1 MRDLTDPV
9 ILKKLKDKGITVIE
23 LPQEEKDSQIEDNSN
38 KGLISSGNS
47 QERSSI
53 IKTAKDTLPNTL
65 FGDSAL
71 VIHIKK
77 GNCNIDIV
85 QLLLEKGADP
95 DIGFDTYTG
104 TSLHCAS
111 GTGNAQLV
119 KLLINKGNADVNAM
133 DMRSRTPLFNA
144 VKSGSVEVV
153 DILLTN
159 GARTDILAKFYG
171 TPLHYACGAGNAEII
186 KLLIAKRNADV
197 NAVDGYNRTPLFN
210 AVKSGSIEAVDI
222 LLTNG
227 ARTDVV
233 DKSGNIPLLL
243 AAETGKVDIT
253 ELVITKGQA
262 DVTAAACKNFGI
274 APELSNFEIAK
285 SLITKKQMHPEFP
298 LAIYQVSG
306 EYAMLWH
313 GSTAGA
319 FNLKTIVME
328 SIESMRRAGADIII
342 CYYTPKLL
350 KWYKPGRD

>member
-65 FGDSAL
+65 YTASGDDTYLIKAIEEDNIVDVKLLLEKGCDPNITKFGDSAL

-197 NAVDGYNRTPLFN
+197 NAVDG
-210 AVKSGSIEAVDI
+210 
-222 LLTNG
+222 
-227 ARTDVV
+227 
-233 DKSGNIPLLL
+233 SGNIPLLL

-285 SLITKKQMHPEFP
+285 SLITKKQMIKEDDPADPE
-298 LAIYQVSG
+298 LHAIEKVTVHSNQ
-306 EYAMLWH
+306 
-313 GSTAGA
+313 
-319 FNLKTIVME
+319 
-328 SIESMRRAGADIII
+328 
-342 CYYTPKLL
+342 
-350 KWYKPGRD
+350 